1 MKCLHGLLA
10 TQKSTLNMSREEGR
24 DYKDARIQKIQRKRK
39 NRRLKK
45 GRQLMKAKQREF
57 LKKSGVA
64 S

>member
-1 MKCLHGLLA
+1 MPTWITCHTKEH
-10 TQKSTLNMSREEGR
+10 SMNMSREEGR

-45 GRQLMKAKQREF
+45 ERQLMKAKQREF